1 MVATDEQEFPYH
13 KASPESSDFGVNIET
28 RNRDGTPLVRIEVMG
43 PHGYGELK
51 LWMRE
56 WMRLPRATYT

>member
-1 MVATDEQEFPYH
+1 MGLAVSEKYIQRRVPMSREKTIVP
-13 KASPESSDFGVNIET
+13 ET

-43 PHGYGELK
+43 PHGYGEVK

-56 WMRLPRATYT
+56 WMRLPRAKYP